1 MTCSGYS
8 LRRNVPKK
16 SVDNP
21 VHLRGRVAC
30 WVDELD
36 GSRMA
41 VGPGGEVKLSTTT
54 QCAQQGVPQRF
65 EHQAVFYRGIDELV
79 AAVLPFIQ
87 EGIDQAEPVL
97 VALLPDRLAAVEAA
111 LGADATRV
119 DFVDMAELGANPACI
134 IPEWR
139 RFLADTDDA
148 GPVRGVGEPVWAGR
162 RDAEIEEAVFHEA
175 LLNLA
180 FDDGPGW
187 RLMCPYDVSALPAEV
202 IEDAVRTHPMAHGL
216 VGQAYAGLELA
227 HSRFSSP
234 LTPAPADAD
243 MCEFGP
249 ADLAGLR
256 SMVGRLA
263 ESAGVRRSALDDLVL
278 AAHELATNS
287 VLHGGGAGLLRSW
300 RQPGAFVVEIADAG
314 LIKDP
319 LVGRDLLHDLAETG
333 RGVWMANQLCDLVQV
348 RSGSAGTVVRL
359 FAWL

>member
-1 MTCSGYS
+1 M
-8 LRRNVPKK
+8 
-16 SVDNP
+16 
-21 VHLRGRVAC
+21 
-30 WVDELD
+30 
-36 GSRMA
+36 
-41 VGPGGEVKLSTTT
+41 KLSTTT

-180 FDDGPGW
+180 FDEGPGW